1 MKWFDL
7 VLSAYPAAKKQSNKL
22 SLKKTKGALS
32 DFLKINDNLIIKLPK
47 KFQKCGIEQ
56 RFRTYVLVE

>member
-1 MKWFDL
+1 M
-7 VLSAYPAAKKQSNKL
+7 LSAYHAVKKQSNSYLQNKM
-22 SLKKTKGALS
+22 KGAS
-32 DFLKINDNLIIKLPK
+32 SASLKINYNLIIKLPK